1 MKVRISEKTVFF
13 NDNIYLDLGLIW
25 YLVSNSS
32 STPISNEIAL
42 LPSNGSQIPQSWQ
55 DSNNIISTTDS
66 QLGNRKLYSMLVA
79 IVDLAIAKGKSREE
93 IQTLIRTADVDP
105 AVFQKL
111 YLDITNQR
119 KVCARFWPKKLGQ
132 SWVKIGPTQKRGKF
146 TNLNFF
152 NEKENLKRTLCEMF
166 QLNAVSIPGNIPM
179 TSNDTRSRFEKDFV
193 ILEQIGKGGFGMVF
207 KAQHR
212 NGFHILNF
220 MNHIVWVMRGIC
232 GNQYKG

>member
-1 MKVRISEKTVFF
+1 M
-13 NDNIYLDLGLIW
+13 
-25 YLVSNSS
+25 SNSS

-42 LPSNGSQIPQSWQ
+42 LPSNGAQIPQSWQ

-119 KVCARFWPKKLGQ
+119 KVCARF
-132 SWVKIGPTQKRGKF
+132 
-146 TNLNFF
+146 
-152 NEKENLKRTLCEMF
+152 
-166 QLNAVSIPGNIPM
+166 
-179 TSNDTRSRFEKDFV
+179 
-193 ILEQIGKGGFGMVF
+193 
-207 KAQHR
+207 
-212 NGFHILNF
+212 
-220 MNHIVWVMRGIC
+220 
-232 GNQYKG
+232 

>member
-1 MKVRISEKTVFF
+1 M
-13 NDNIYLDLGLIW
+13 
-25 YLVSNSS
+25 SNSS

-42 LPSNGSQIPQSWQ
+42 LPSNGPFGNGSQIPQSWQ

-119 KVCARFWPKKLGQ
+119 KVCARF
-132 SWVKIGPTQKRGKF
+132 
-146 TNLNFF
+146 
-152 NEKENLKRTLCEMF
+152 
-166 QLNAVSIPGNIPM
+166 
-179 TSNDTRSRFEKDFV
+179 
-193 ILEQIGKGGFGMVF
+193 
-207 KAQHR
+207 
-212 NGFHILNF
+212 
-220 MNHIVWVMRGIC
+220 
-232 GNQYKG
+232 